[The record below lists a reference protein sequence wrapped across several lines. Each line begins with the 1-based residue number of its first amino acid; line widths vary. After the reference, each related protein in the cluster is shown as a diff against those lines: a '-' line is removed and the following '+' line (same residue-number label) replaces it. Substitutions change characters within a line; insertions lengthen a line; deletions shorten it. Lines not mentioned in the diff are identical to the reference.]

1 MHLVLA
7 RFMKVIEGVFSN
19 TWMSPAKHRQ
29 QTSSAKN
36 GSKMKHGGYGG
47 MCLPVTPLHSKALK
61 IESDLQ
67 CASTEMSPVEHSHMW
82 VLVAFKWYTKEKWGE
97 IDLTGAL
104 GVIQVDRSHRRRV
117 LKHLK
122 VTCETSTT
130 DIISGYSTK
139 DERRGDVLSSEPFAC
154 ARIESW

>member
-1 MHLVLA
+1 
-7 RFMKVIEGVFSN
+7 
-19 TWMSPAKHRQ
+19 
-29 QTSSAKN
+29 
-36 GSKMKHGGYGG
+36 

-67 CASTEMSPVEHSHMW
+67 CASTEMSPVEHSHKLM
-82 VLVAFKWYTKEKWGE
+82 LAAFKWYTKEKWGE

-117 LKHLK
+117 LKHLN

-130 DIISGYSTK
+130 DIISGYSAK
-139 DERRGDVLSSEPFAC
+139 DERRGDKFTNEPIAFVC
-154 ARIESW
+154 IES